1 MADPDMIA
9 KLMALYVQRYPS
21 ANEKT
26 IKDLVIFHMSH
37 RYNYDSRARKVFD
50 NGFEPDDV
58 SNSKIHRNITV
69 ITHSRK
75 KFITEWESSTFVIP
89 ASLGSSPTTLNVARI
104 FCGE

>member
-1 MADPDMIA
+1 MDHLP
-9 KLMALYVQRYPS
+9 
-21 ANEKT
+21 
-26 IKDLVIFHMSH
+26 
-37 RYNYDSRARKVFD
+37 ARLEEIISDFQLSEGREKVFD